1 MTNRSLPRILLI
13 SRQKGLGGTERRLT
27 DLALDLESKKFVIEI
42 FFTINNQNSNTV
54 IEKFKKTPF
63 GRILYIWF
71 KLLKFKPDIVHAFDL
86 ETGIY
91 TYIARLISTKKFKL
105 VSGYGAGIIQVKS
118 TKFLLKKGWFL
129 ANLYICNSEKA
140 IQSLKSYLNLPEK
153 IELVRNGLDSK
164 RLDGKLDIE
173 VDMLLKARDRNII
186 GYIGKFNDEKHAE
199 RIFYLA
205 KYFYENYPALNLF
218 FVIIGDGPY
227 RQDILNRIS
236 TDSNNLKDSIYMPGE
251 IKDAGILAKRFNIGL
266 LCSDTEGFPNVLIE
280 YMYFGVPWISTD
292 VGDVSFILEKGNCG
306 FVIKKWSL
314 EEFSH
319 YINFLLSNHEI
330 FKNMSNEGKRIFDQ
344 EFKIERMCNEYINYY
359 TNL

>member
-27 DLALDLESKKFVIEI
+27 DLALDLESKKFEIEI

-153 IELVRNGLDSK
+153 IKLVRNGLDSK
-164 RLDGKLDIE
+164 RLEGKLGIE
-173 VDMLLKARDRNII
+173 EDMLLKARNRNII

-205 KYFYENYPALNLF
+205 KYFYENYPTLNLF
-218 FVIIGDGPY
+218 FVIIGEGPY
-227 RQDILNRIS
+227 RQVILNKLS
-236 TDSNNLKDSIYMPGE
+236 TDSNNLKD
-251 IKDAGILAKRFNIGL
+251 
-266 LCSDTEGFPNVLIE
+266 
-280 YMYFGVPWISTD
+280 
-292 VGDVSFILEKGNCG
+292 
-306 FVIKKWSL
+306 
-314 EEFSH
+314 
-319 YINFLLSNHEI
+319 
-330 FKNMSNEGKRIFDQ
+330 
-344 EFKIERMCNEYINYY
+344 
-359 TNL
+359 